1 MIFATL
7 LLAGLTLGAPAPGGP
22 AGVCDQINGTYV
34 DGRLGLFNADSM
46 LAFDR
51 LKLAQGVG
59 EGHQLTTRP
68 SQPGGTHVLL
78 RVTVC
83 RPLAPNRA
91 QLVVE
96 TALAGTSV
104 YSGPIFLEATVFDAG
119 ARVWIRGTIPNA
131 EFPGWLLRV
140 PPPPPGV

>member
-34 DGRLGLFNADSM
+34 DGRLGLFYADSM

-51 LKLAQGVG
+51 LTLAQGVG
-59 EGHQLTTRP
+59 EGHQLTTGP
-68 SQPGGTHVLL
+68 SLPGGTHVLL

-83 RPLAPNRA
+83 RPLAPDRA
-91 QLVVE
+91 QLGIE
-96 TALAGTSV
+96 TAMAGTSLN
-104 YSGPIFLEATVFDAG
+104 SRPIFVEATVFEAG
-119 ARVWIRGTIPNA
+119 ARVWVRGTIPGA

-140 PPPPPGV
+140 PPPPPGA